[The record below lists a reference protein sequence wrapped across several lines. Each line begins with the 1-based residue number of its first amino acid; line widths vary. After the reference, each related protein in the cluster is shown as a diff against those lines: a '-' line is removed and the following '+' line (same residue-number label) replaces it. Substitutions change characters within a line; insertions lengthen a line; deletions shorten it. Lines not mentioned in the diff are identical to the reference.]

1 MRLNEL
7 VQTNQALGGEVTLSV
22 VTSASSEA
30 LSLMFEKLW
39 RQVYIFERQ
48 FSRFL
53 PMSELSVFNRA
64 AGLKTQIS
72 PEFKK
77 LLTSAKTLG
86 IKTGG
91 LYNPFILPALQRA
104 GYRQSATLG
113 YENDVQ
119 EDHSFKQVVTV
130 EHLVIGDTWA
140 SIPYG
145 TAIDMGGCGK
155 GYLADQLGQT
165 LRDQAGVEGYWLSL
179 GGDISTWGCDAL
191 GKNIMLGIQ
200 DAEDL
205 DSNTD
210 WIINCPRK
218 HAGVATS
225 GTFRRQNQNNDK
237 AWHHIIDPISLSPA
251 VTDIRLATVCAD
263 SAIEADVLASCAIIL
278 GSEKAPA
285 FLKKYGAKAVL
296 LQCTNNVGENFDIQ
310 FGSMIKKSSLP
321 LTKGVLQNA

>member
-1 MRLNEL
+1 MRLIEAS
-7 VQTNQALGGEVTLSV
+7 QTKQALGGDVSLSV
-22 VTSASSEA
+22 VTSATTEA
-30 LSLMFEKLW
+30 TNLMFDNLW
-39 RQVYIFERQ
+39 QAVYAFERQ
-48 FSRFL
+48 FSRFI

-64 AGLKTQIS
+64 AGVKTQIS

-77 LLTSAKTLG
+77 LLTSAKALS

-104 GYRQSATLG
+104 GYRQSAAPG
-113 YENDVQ
+113 YENDAQ

-130 EHLVIGDTWA
+130 EHLTIGDTWA

-165 LRDQAGVEGYWLSL
+165 LRDQVGVEGYWLSL
-179 GGDISTWGCDAL
+179 GGDVSTRGCDAL

-205 DSNTD
+205 DKNTN
-210 WIINCPRK
+210 WVINCPQK
-218 HAGVATS
+218 HTGVATS
-225 GTFRRQNQNNDK
+225 GTFRRQNQNDGES
-237 AWHHIIDPISLSPA
+237 WHHIIDPISLEPA
-251 VTDIRLATVCAD
+251 ITDIRLATICAN
-263 SAIEADVLASCAIIL
+263 SALEADVLASCAIIL
-278 GSEKAPA
+278 GSENASA
-285 FLKKYGAKAVL
+285 FLKKHGATAAL
-296 LQCTNNVGENFDIQ
+296 LQCTNNQGENFEIH
-310 FGSMIKKSSLP
+310 FGLMIKKSSLP